1 MPTAPP
7 RRGRYFQAVVLL
19 NKGHKMNLNIVL
31 QILVNGLFTG
41 GIYSLVAV
49 GLTLIYGVMII
60 INFAHGEFLM
70 IGIYIAYWA
79 YTLLGVDPY
88 LSIPLAFILIFFLGI
103 LIQKGLVQ
111 HILDAHPMS
120 QIVLLVGLST
130 LLIGLAQFFF
140 GAEPRAI
147 RVPYETAV
155 ISFLGLRFS
164 VARSVAFLS
173 ALVISVVLYLFL
185 NYTKTGKAMR
195 AVSQSRVAAQLM
207 GININYIYALTFG
220 IGAAVTGIGGVLL
233 APNHVM
239 IPTMG
244 VTYSVIAF
252 VVVVLGTMGNFI
264 GAFIGGLIIGVAE
277 AFAGFYL
284 GGDLKIV
291 ASMGI
296 FIIILLF
303 KPSGLFGRKQR

>member
-173 ALVISVVLYLFL
+173 ALVISIVLYLFL

>member
-1 MPTAPP
+1 MSLKI
-7 RRGRYFQAVVLL
+7 FF
-19 NKGHKMNLNIVL
+19 
-31 QILVNGLFTG
+31 QILVNGLFAG

-79 YTLLGVDPY
+79 NVLFGIDPY
-88 LSIPLAFILIFFLGI
+88 LSVPLAFVLVFLLGV
-103 LIQKGLVQ
+103 LIQRTLVQ
-111 HILDAHPMS
+111 NILDAHPMS

-130 LLIGLAQFFF
+130 LLMGLAQFFF
-140 GAEPRAI
+140 GAEPRAL
-147 RVPYETAV
+147 RVPYETATV
-155 ISFLGLRFS
+155 SLLGLRFS
-164 VARSVAFLS
+164 IARSVAFLS
-173 ALVISVVLYLFL
+173 ALLISIILYFFL

-195 AVSQSRVAAQLM
+195 AVSQSRVGARLM

-244 VTYSVIAF
+244 MSYSVIAF

-264 GAFIGGLIIGVAE
+264 GAFLGGLIIGVAE
-277 AFAGFYL
+277 AFAGYFL

-296 FIIILLF
+296 FILILLL
-303 KPSGLFGRKQR
+303 KPSGLFGRKQK

>member
-1 MPTAPP
+1 
-7 RRGRYFQAVVLL
+7 
-19 NKGHKMNLNIVL
+19 MNPQIFF

-70 IGIYIAYWA
+70 IGIYIAYWF
-79 YTLLGVDPY
+79 YTLLGYDPY
-88 LSIPLAFILIFFLGI
+88 FSVPLAFILIFFLGV
-103 LIQKGLVQ
+103 LIQRVLVDR
-111 HILDAHPMS
+111 ILDAHPMS

-147 RVPYETAV
+147 HVPYETAT

-164 VARSVAFLS
+164 IARSVAFLS
-173 ALVISVVLYLFL
+173 ALVISIILYLFL
-185 NYTKTGKAMR
+185 NFTKTGKAMR
-195 AVSQSRVAAQLM
+195 AVSQSRIAAQLM

-244 VTYSVIAF
+244 MSYSVIAF

-264 GAFIGGLIIGVAE
+264 GAFLGGLIIGVAE

-296 FIIILLF
+296 FILILLF
-303 KPSGLFGRKQR
+303 KPSGLFGRKKT

>member
-1 MPTAPP
+1 
-7 RRGRYFQAVVLL
+7 
-19 NKGHKMNLNIVL
+19 MNPQIFF

-41 GIYSLVAV
+41 GIYSLVAI

-70 IGIYIAYWA
+70 LGIYTAYWA
-79 YTLLGVDPY
+79 YTLVGLDPY
-88 LSIPLAFILIFFLGI
+88 LSIPLAFILMFLLGL
-103 LIQKGLVQ
+103 LIQWGLVR
-111 HILDAHPMS
+111 HVLDAHPMS

-147 RVPYETAV
+147 HVSYETATLT
-155 ISFLGLRFS
+155 FLGLRLS
-164 VARSVAFLS
+164 IARSVAFLS
-173 ALVISVVLYLFL
+173 ALLISILLYLFL

-195 AVSQSRVAAQLM
+195 AVSQTRVAAQLM
-207 GININYIYALTFG
+207 GINVSYIYMLTFG
-220 IGAAVTGIGGVLL
+220 IGAAVTGIGGALL

-244 VTYSVIAF
+244 MPYSVIAF

-264 GAFIGGLIIGVAE
+264 GAFLGGLIIGVAE

-296 FIIILLF
+296 FILILLF
-303 KPSGLFGRKQR
+303 KPSGLFGRKQT